1 MKNKFLPLIIFVVI
15 LAVPLCA
22 FAAADDLALLTSNVR
37 FSTNKFLEGRLIKIY
52 ATVINNGD
60 KDLKGVVKFFDNGV
74 QIQSDQPVSVIAKK
88 GDDVFVDFSPTTGSH
103 KIKVVL
109 TPFDG
114 KTDNPAN
121 NVVEKEIN
129 VQADADRDGIPNL
142 DDDDDDNDGVIDS
155 SDAFPLDKNES
166 IDSDGDGI
174 GNNKDKDNDNDG
186 IEDSLDAFPL
196 DATESLDTDKDGIGN
211 NADLD
216 DDGDGVTDIIEIKN
230 GTDPLKAD
238 TDGDGVNDK
247 EDKWPLDPTKS
258 RDYDNDGQP
267 DVIDQDAD
275 NDGIP
280 KNLDVNDT
288 NLGPI
293 INVTS
298 GNKPIGNFFTTGK
311 MLNFDAGGTSDP
323 DGTIKSVELTYDG
336 EITLAQQLMVSTLTA
351 GSHLI
356 TVKAFDDKGES
367 RTSTYT
373 IYAIPPVILWL
384 SLLAILLLLTLAIF
398 LFFSYSD
405 RRKSA
410 KH

>member
-1 MKNKFLPLIIFVVI
+1 MISVIIFAI
-15 LAVPLCA
+15 PLCV
-22 FAAADDLALLTSNVR
+22 FAAAEDLALLSSNVR
-37 FSTNKFLEGRLIKIY
+37 FSTNKFLEGKFIKIY

-88 GDDVFVDFSPTTGSH
+88 GDDVFVDFSPATGAH

-121 NVVEKEIN
+121 NVVEKEIS
-129 VQADADRDGIPNL
+129 VQADTDRDGIANAE
-142 DDDDDDNDGVIDS
+142 DADDDNDGVIDT
-155 SDAFPLDKNES
+155 SDAFLLDKNES
-166 IDSDGDGI
+166 VDSDGDGI
-174 GNNKDKDNDNDG
+174 GNNKDKDDDNDG
-186 IEDSLDAFPL
+186 VEDSSDAFPL
-196 DATESLDTDKDGIGN
+196 DATESLDTDKDDIGN

-216 DDGDGVTDIIEIKN
+216 DDGDGVTDILEIKN

-238 TDGDGVNDK
+238 TDGDGANDK

-258 RDYDNDGQP
+258 RDFDNDGQP

-275 NDGIP
+275 DDGIP

-298 GNKPIGNFFTTGK
+298 NNKPIGKFFTTGK
-311 MLNFDAGGTSDP
+311 MLDFDAGGTSDP
-323 DGTIKSVELTYDG
+323 DGTIKSIEFTFDG
-336 EITLAQQLMVSTLTA
+336 EKTLAQQLMVSTLTS
-351 GSHLI
+351 GSHLL

-367 RTSTYT
+367 RASMYT
-373 IYAIPPVILWL
+373 IYAVPPVIFWL

-398 LFFSYSD
+398 LFFSYSN